1 MNLNTGLLSYLFDG
15 AIPPVVYFAVI
26 GGVLLLSYLLGSV
39 NTAIILSRLLH
50 GEDIREKGS
59 GNAGLTNMNRV
70 YGLGAAGLTLLGDLF
85 KAAVS
90 IGIGGLLLGFGY
102 AMGVSTNA
110 VLYFSAL
117 LVAIGH
123 VFPCYYG
130 FKGGKGV
137 LVTAV
142 SALILSPAVFAILFI
157 LFVLIVW
164 LWRYVSLGSI
174 SVAALYPFAISGYF
188 LLATATVVDGVRQA
202 GRIDLGVTVAAT
214 LLALLIVWCHR
225 ANIKRIASRTESK
238 LSFKKK
244 DKTER

>member
-1 MNLNTGLLSYLFDG
+1 MSLNVGLLSHLFEG
-15 AIPPVVYFAVI
+15 EIPPVVYFAVI

-39 NTAIILSRLLH
+39 NTAIIVSRLVY
-50 GEDIREKGS
+50 GEDIREHGS

-70 YGLGAAGLTLLGDLF
+70 YGLGAAGLTLLGDLL

-90 IGIGGLLLGFGY
+90 IGVGGLLLGFGY
-102 AMGVSTNA
+102 AHGISTNA

-142 SALILSPAVFAILFI
+142 SALILSPVIFAVLFI
-157 LFVLIVW
+157 VFVLIVW

-174 SVAALYPFAISGYF
+174 SVAALYPFALSGYF
-188 LLATATVVDGVRQA
+188 LYATATVVDGVMQA
-202 GRIDLGVTVAAT
+202 GRIDLGVTLAAT

-225 ANIKRIASRTESK
+225 ANIKRLASHTESK
-238 LSFKKK
+238 LTFKKK
-244 DKTER
+244 DKN